1 MADENF
7 VALSG
12 KGRPLS
18 GVARHWQVFTSAWAL
33 DAEASK
39 TRKQFAQTEFL
50 PASLEVIETPAS
62 PFGRFGLWFLAGSV
76 GVAIAW
82 SFIGKLDVVVAAP
95 GKVIPVD
102 RVKVVQPTELGVV
115 RAIHVR
121 DGQEVKAGQ
130 LLIELDPTT
139 AGADDMQARTG
150 LKAAQIEGTRSEAL
164 IGYLETG
171 RLSFSSPAGS
181 RNGLS
186 SMQHD
191 LAAAQLQEYEA
202 RRGVLQSQRAE
213 HAADAAGAR
222 AEQAKLR
229 ETLPLLEQQLN
240 GRRQLAE
247 KGYFSRLKVLEVEE
261 ERIERIRNID
271 VQEAAVAKAEAAI
284 SGIDQQLAQLRS
296 ELSRTTIKNLADA
309 RDNANLRRS
318 EIEKTD
324 MRSRLM
330 RLTSPV
336 DGTVQQLAVHTLGGV
351 VEPAQALMVIV
362 PNGVRLVVEALVLNK
377 DVGFVRVGQ
386 PVRIKVDAFPFT
398 DYGTVSGELIGL
410 SSDAVQDEKLG
421 LVYNAR
427 VQLAEGS
434 AGAARERM
442 KLSPG
447 MSVSAE
453 IKTAR
458 RRVIQYLLSPI
469 VARMDEAG
477 RER

>member
-1 MADENF
+1 M
-7 VALSG
+7 S
-12 KGRPLS
+12 
-18 GVARHWQVFTSAWAL
+18 
-33 DAEASK
+33 
-39 TRKQFAQTEFL
+39 
-50 PASLEVIETPAS
+50 
-62 PFGRFGLWFLAGSV
+62 
-76 GVAIAW
+76 
-82 SFIGKLDVVVAAP
+82 AP
-95 GKVIPVD
+95 GRVIPVD

-186 SMQHD
+186 AMQHD
-191 LAAAQLQEYEA
+191 LAAAQVQEYEA
-202 RRGVLQSQRAE
+202 RRGVLQRQRAE
-213 HAADAAGAR
+213 HAADAASAR

-271 VQEAAVAKAEAAI
+271 VQEAAIAKAEAAI
-284 SGIDQQLAQLRS
+284 GGIDQQLAQIRS
-296 ELSRTTIKNLADA
+296 ELSRTTIKELAEA
-309 RDNANLRRS
+309 RDNAELRRS
-318 EIEKTD
+318 EIDKTD
-324 MRSRLM
+324 MRSQLM

-336 DGTVQQLAVHTLGGV
+336 DGTIQQLAVHTLGGV

-362 PNGVRLVVEALVLNK
+362 PKGSRLVVEAKIPNK
-377 DVGFVRVGQ
+377 DVGFVRIGQ
-386 PVRIKVDAFPFT
+386 AVRVKVDAFPFT
-398 DYGTVSGELIGL
+398 DYGTIDGNLVGL
-410 SSDAVQDEKLG
+410 SSDAVEDEKLG
-421 LVYNAR
+421 LIYNAR
-427 VQLAEGS
+427 VQLSGNRL
-434 AGAARERM
+434 AGAGRAIL
-442 KLSPG
+442 LSPG
-447 MSVSAE
+447 MAVSAE
-453 IKTAR
+453 IKTAK

-469 VARMDEAG
+469 ARRFDEAG